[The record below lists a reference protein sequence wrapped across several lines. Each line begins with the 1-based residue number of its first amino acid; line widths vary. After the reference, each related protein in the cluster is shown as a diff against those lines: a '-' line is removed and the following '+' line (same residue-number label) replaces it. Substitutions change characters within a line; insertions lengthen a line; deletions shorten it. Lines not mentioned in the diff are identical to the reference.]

1 MRATIAI
8 DEGTYVLS
16 GRTIQITNP
25 LRIFGK
31 GDRETEK
38 TVLVAAADGRHFD
51 VAHADAV
58 LEGLTL
64 MGGNCAED
72 ASLGDGTA
80 KEGVGSVVMSDGMI
94 TNCIFRNNR
103 GDCKAGA
110 VYMLNGTIANC
121 FFYDNASSNQ
131 TANAGTGGA
140 IRMEDGLVTDSIVS
154 NNVAAAKD
162 WNNPLGAGIYMQ
174 AGTVQRCV
182 ITGNRSS
189 RAKLG
194 YGGGIYMAKGL
205 IDQCHVEGNGNVHSG
220 GGIFDN
226 SRDSSHT
233 LTTIRNS
240 LIVNNDASND
250 GGGARLLGGML
261 RHCTVWGNQANG
273 VSSGGYNTEI
283 HNSIVYG
290 NGVGIAMNMASNFNL
305 NNGKAF
311 SCIISPATPNNQ
323 GGTTT
328 NLDADPRFA
337 DPENGDFHLVN
348 GSPAIDFGNAA
359 YGYSCDFEG
368 RARPN
373 DGDGD
378 GVAGYDVGCYEAL
391 GPDEGAL
398 RCGFEATVTQ
408 GHDALETLLTAR
420 VMGAGKDGA
429 LMYEWTCPGGT
440 IVETLDGGASVRV
453 SYQAQGKFDV
463 SLKVSSTGGEASFTE
478 SEYIWVGA
486 SKVFVGEPR
495 VASQWP
501 YSSPDTAVPDIIE
514 AVNSAV
520 YLDGTRLEI
529 EVDDGVWTLSTVPIR
544 ISHPTYLHSKNG
556 RDKTT
561 ICGTP
566 KALSAQS
573 ALSVIGGIGTT
584 VIEGFTIE
592 NFRYQA
598 GKTITMDS
606 GTIRDCMLRNLYAG
620 DNNNNGGPLC
630 LNNAKAENLLVTGC
644 EAVNGSNP
652 EGAGTGAVYLNGSA
666 SLVDSVVSNNF
677 ARISTAGVY
686 LNGSWSVVSNCVIVG
701 NQSGHAPMMY
711 KLANRN
717 NGANGK
723 GSYGGVY
730 IASSGKVYNSV
741 IAGNYARASVG
752 GVYLGHKDAKLINCL
767 VAENSAGVAT
777 HGVSLVNGS
786 LVNCTIAGN
795 GVCAMGE
802 VEYTGVT
809 MGVVA
814 PADTAGAAVQAT
826 AGTILNTIVSDNRNS
841 AADLEA
847 GSASVTYSCAP
858 ELTSGEGNMS
868 ASPCLRLGGGK
879 NAYRLSGTSPC
890 INAAHEESWMTGA
903 TDLGGNPRILSGA
916 PDIGCY
922 ECLRQGFNLILR

>member
-1 MRATIAI
+1 
-8 DEGTYVLS
+8 
-16 GRTIQITNP
+16 
-25 LRIFGK
+25 
-31 GDRETEK
+31 
-38 TVLVAAADGRHFD
+38 
-51 VAHADAV
+51 
-58 LEGLTL
+58 
-64 MGGNCAED
+64 
-72 ASLGDGTA
+72 
-80 KEGVGSVVMSDGMI
+80 
-94 TNCIFRNNR
+94 
-103 GDCKAGA
+103 
-110 VYMLNGTIANC
+110 
-121 FFYDNASSNQ
+121 
-131 TANAGTGGA
+131 
-140 IRMEDGLVTDSIVS
+140 
-154 NNVAAAKD
+154 
-162 WNNPLGAGIYMQ
+162 MQ

-189 RAKLG
+189 RANLG
-194 YGGGIYMAKGL
+194 DGGGIYMAKGL

-226 SRDSSHT
+226 SCDSNHT
-233 LTTIRNS
+233 KTTIRNS
-240 LIVNNDASND
+240 LIVNNDASNS
-250 GGGARLLGGML
+250 GGGVQLTGGML

-273 VSSGGYNTEI
+273 VGSGGYNTEL

-290 NGVGIAMNMASNFNL
+290 NGVGIDTKMDSNFNY
-305 NNGKAF
+305 NGKAF

-337 DPENGDFHLVN
+337 DPGNGDFHLVN

-359 YGYSCDFEG
+359 YGYSSDFDG

-408 GHDALETLLTAR
+408 GYDTLETLLTAR

-429 LMYEWTCPGGT
+429 LTYAWTCPGGT

-463 SLKVSSTGGEASFTE
+463 SLKVSSVGAEASFTE
-478 SEYIWVGA
+478 SEYIWVGS
-486 SKVFVGEPR
+486 SKVFVGEPL
-495 VASQWP
+495 VASRWP
-501 YSSPDTAVPDIIE
+501 YSSPDTAVPDIVE

-520 YLDGTRLEI
+520 YLDGTRLDI
-529 EVDDGVWTLSTVPIR
+529 EVDDGVWSLATEPIR
-544 ISHPTYLHSKNG
+544 ISHPTRLYSKNG
-556 RDKTT
+556 RART
-561 ICGTP
+561 IIRGDAEN
-566 KALSAQS
+566 KAYQS
-573 ALSVIGGIGTT
+573 ALSVISAAGAT

-592 NFRYQA
+592 NFRYHA
-598 GKTITMDS
+598 GKIITIDS
-606 GTIRDCMLRNLYAG
+606 GTIRDCTLRNLYAG
-620 DNNNNGGPLC
+620 DNSNNGGPLC

-644 EAVNGSNP
+644 ETINANNINGV
-652 EGAGTGAVYLNGSA
+652 GTGGAVYLNGSA

-686 LNGSWSVVSNCVIVG
+686 LNGSSVVSNCVIVG

-711 KLANRN
+711 TLAKGSN
-717 NGANGK
+717 NGNGT
-723 GSYGGVY
+723 GSHGGVY
-730 IASSGKVYNSV
+730 IAAGGKVYNSV
-741 IAGNYARASVG
+741 IAGNYARDSVG

-767 VAENSAGVAT
+767 IAENSAGVAT
-777 HGVSLVNGS
+777 HGVSLANGS

-795 GVCAMGE
+795 GVCPQGE
-802 VEYTGVT
+802 VEYVGVT

-814 PADTAGAAVQAT
+814 PAADTAGAAVKVT

-847 GSASVTYSCAP
+847 GGASVTYSCAP
-858 ELTSGEGNMS
+858 ELTSGEGNLS
-868 ASPCLRLGGGK
+868 VSPRLRFDK
-879 NAYRLSGTSPC
+879 KKAYALSNGSPC
-890 INAAHEESWMTGA
+890 IDAALEADWMNGA
-903 TDLGGNPRILSGA
+903 SDLAGRKRILRTE

-922 ECLRQGFNLILR
+922 EMPYSPATIIKLR